1 MLIKSLDRRSF
12 LKLAA
17 IAGIGAGT
25 PLFEF
30 LQWRVSSASAQAK
43 SLTAAYSNNG
53 LDASWCA
60 QGKDCVEYYAK
71 LMNINIE
78 WQDPAHVPEK
88 QRAIFDTFATKKWDF
103 VGVQPVSISTL
114 VEPAT
119 TMIKAGIP
127 LVIIDT
133 LLAPFKQQQ
142 EMGVLTFMSCDNII
156 LGEGV
161 ATVLASK
168 IGGKG
173 KVARIGGQA
182 GHSGAQGRGQGFHN
196 IFDPLVKS
204 GAVTI
209 VDEEPADW
217 NSTKAADITQTLI
230 TKYPDL
236 GAIFYDNDDMALAG
250 LKVVTDAGKEKQV
263 FLGGIDAMQPA
274 IQAVVAGKYAVTAR
288 NSAGRV
294 HGWSV
299 VVGAYGAT
307 VGLEKARSEIPAWL
321 MVDGP
326 TITGPEAFD
335 PTLADRPW
343 LIKGLGVGSA
353 AGQLWLENNFLF

>member
-1 MLIKSLDRRSF
+1 MLTKSLDRRSF

-17 IAGIGAGT
+17 IAGIGVGT
-25 PLFEF
+25 PLYEF
-30 LQWRVSSASAQAK
+30 LQYRMASAQAK
-43 SLTAAYSNNG
+43 QLTAAYSNNG

-60 QGKDCVEYYAK
+60 QGKDVVEYYAK
-71 LMNINIE
+71 LMNITIE
-78 WQDPAHVPEK
+78 WQDPAHKPDV
-88 QRAIFDTFATKKWDF
+88 QRAIFDTFSTKKYDF
-103 VGVQPVSISTL
+103 VGVQPVSIGTL

-119 TMIKAGIP
+119 TMIQAGTP

-142 EMGVLTFMSCDNII
+142 EMGVVTFMSCDNII
-156 LGEGV
+156 LGEAV
-161 ATVLASK
+161 ASVLLNK

-182 GHSGAQGRGQGFHN
+182 GHTGAQGRGQGFHN
-196 IFDPLVKS
+196 IFDPQVKA
-204 GAVTI
+204 GNVEI
-209 VDEEPADW
+209 VNEEPADW
-217 NSTKAADITQTLI
+217 DTTKAANLTQTLI
-230 TKYPDL
+230 SKYPDL

-250 LKVVTDAGKEKQV
+250 LKVVTDAGKEKTV

-274 IQAVVAGKYAVTAR
+274 IQAVVEGRYAVTAR
-288 NSAGRV
+288 NSAARV

-299 VVGAYGAT
+299 IVGAYAAT

-326 TITGPEAFD
+326 AIEAPTATD
-335 PTLADRPW
+335 PALADKPW
-343 LIKGLGVGSA
+343 LVKGLGVGAA
-353 AGQLWLENNFLF
+353 AGQLWLENNHLF

>member
-1 MLIKSLDRRSF
+1 MLIKKLDRRSF

-25 PLFEF
+25 PLYEF
-30 LQWRVSSASAQAK
+30 LQWRVSSVKAQNKA
-43 SLTAAYSNNG
+43 LTAAYSNNG

-60 QGKDCVEYYAK
+60 QGKDCVEFYAK
-71 LMNINIE
+71 LMNITIE

-88 QRAIFDTFATKKWDF
+88 QRAIFDTFATKKYDF

-119 TMIKAGIP
+119 TMIKAGTP
-127 LVIIDT
+127 MVIIDT

-161 ATVLASK
+161 ATVLAAK

-173 KVARIGGQA
+173 EVARIGGQA
-182 GHSGAQGRGQGFHN
+182 GHTGAQGRGQGFHN

-204 GAVTI
+204 GAVKI
-209 VDEEPADW
+209 VSEEPADW
-217 NSTKAADITQTLI
+217 NTTKAADLTQTLI
-230 TKYPDL
+230 SKYPNL

-250 LKVVTDAGKEKQV
+250 LKIVTDAGKDKQV

-274 IQAVVAGKYAVTAR
+274 IKAVVDGKYAVTAR

-326 TITGPEAFD
+326 TITAADAGD
-335 PTLADRPW
+335 PSLADKPW

>member
-1 MLIKSLDRRSF
+1 MLIKKFDRRSF

-17 IAGIGAGT
+17 IAGIGVGT
-25 PLFEF
+25 PMFEF
-30 LQWRVSSASAQAK
+30 LQWRMSSAKAQTKA
-43 SLTAAYSNNG
+43 LTAAYSNNG

-60 QGKDCVEYYAK
+60 QGKDCVDYYAK
-71 LMNINIE
+71 LLNITIE

-88 QRAIFDTFATKKWDF
+88 QRAIFDTFATKKYDF

-119 TMIKAGIP
+119 TMIKAGTPI
-127 LVIIDT
+127 VIIDT

-173 KVARIGGQA
+173 EVARIGGQA
-182 GHSGAQGRGQGFHN
+182 GHTGAQGRGQGFHN

-204 GAVTI
+204 GAVKI
-209 VDEEPADW
+209 VNEEPADW
-217 NSTKAADITQTLI
+217 NTTKAADLTQTLI
-230 TKYPDL
+230 SKYPNL

-250 LKVVTDAGKEKQV
+250 LKIVTDAGKDKQV

-299 VVGAYGAT
+299 VVGAYAAT

-326 TITGPEAFD
+326 TITAADAGD
-335 PTLADRPW
+335 PSLADKPW

>member
-1 MLIKSLDRRSF
+1 MLVKNLDRRSF
-12 LKLAA
+12 LKLIG
-17 IAGIGAGT
+17 IAGVGVGT
-25 PLFEF
+25 PLYEF
-30 LQWRVSSASAQAK
+30 LQWRVSSASAQNKA
-43 SLTAAYSNNG
+43 LTAAYSNNG

-60 QGKDCVEYYAK
+60 QGKDTVEYYAK

-78 WQDPAHVPEK
+78 WQDPAHDASK
-88 QRAIFDTFATKKWDF
+88 QRAIFDTFSTKKYDF

-114 VEPAT
+114 DEPASA
-119 TMIKAGIP
+119 MIKTGTP
-127 LVIIDT
+127 MVIIDT

-142 EMGVLTFMSCDNII
+142 EMGVLTFMSCDNIV

-161 ATVLASK
+161 ATVLANK

-173 KVARIGGQA
+173 SVARIGGQA
-182 GHSGAQGRGQGFHN
+182 GHTGAQGRGQGFHN
-196 IFDPLVKS
+196 IFDPLVAS
-204 GAVTI
+204 GAVKI

-217 NSTKAADITQTLI
+217 NTDKAANLTQTLI

-250 LKVVTDAGKEKQV
+250 LKVVTDAGKEGQV

-274 IQAVVAGKYAVTAR
+274 IQAVLAGQYAVTAR
-288 NSAGRV
+288 NSATRV

-326 TITGPEAFD
+326 TITAADAASGE
-335 PTLADRPW
+335 LADKPW
-343 LIKGLGVGSA
+343 LVKGLGVGSA
-353 AGQLWLENNFLF
+353 VGQLWLENNFLF